1 MTIYKCKECGSTDI
15 RMLFWCNPNTM
26 TIEYMF
32 TDKHKECFCSNC
44 KRITPCTC
52 IHNDNVMY

>member
-26 TIEYMF
+26 TIDFMF
-32 TDKHKECFCSNC
+32 LIFLYAFK
-44 KRITPCTC
+44 
-52 IHNDNVMY
+52 